1 MRLDLR
7 LPIGLMFT
15 IVGAMLAVFGLMSD
29 EAIYARSLG
38 INVNLWWGL
47 VLLAFG
53 VVMLGFAI
61 RASRRLPPPR
71 PPDLNTSAFR
81 R

>member
-1 MRLDLR
+1 MKLDLR

-15 IVGAMLAVFGLMSD
+15 IVGTLLTLFGLRSD

-53 VVMLGFAI
+53 LVMLGFAI
-61 RASRRLPPPR
+61 RASRRPPPPR
-71 PPDLNTSAFR
+71 PRA
-81 R
+81 

>member
-1 MRLDLR
+1 MKLDLR

-15 IVGAMLAVFGLMSD
+15 IIGALLVLFGLVSD
-29 EAIYARSLG
+29 EAIYERSLG

-53 VVMLGFAI
+53 LVMLWLVVRSR
-61 RASRRLPPPR
+61 RAS
-71 PPDLNTSAFR
+71 A
-81 R
+81 

>member
-1 MRLDLR
+1 MNLDLR

-15 IVGAMLAVFGLMSD
+15 IFGALLTLFGLISD
-29 EAIYARSLG
+29 DAIYVRSLG

-53 VVMLGFAI
+53 LVMLGFAI
-61 RASRRLPPPR
+61 RAGRKRHASGTP
-71 PPDLNTSAFR
+71 
-81 R
+81 